1 MKSDHAIMLMRQRAA
16 NLQIERARLDGVLR
30 TIRDMA
36 GIEVARSMTASAL
49 ERLGPNAN
57 DNSDWI
63 G

>member
-1 MKSDHAIMLMRQRAA
+1 MSTNDAIARMKQRSA

-36 GIEVARSMTASAL
+36 GIDVARSMTASAL

-57 DNSDWI
+57 DNSNWI

>member
-1 MKSDHAIMLMRQRAA
+1 MNTNDAIARMQQKSA

-36 GIEVARSMTASAL
+36 GIDVARSMTASAL

-57 DNSDWI
+57 DNSNWI

>member
-1 MKSDHAIMLMRQRAA
+1 MSANDAIARMQQRSA

-57 DNSDWI
+57 DNSNWI

>member
-1 MKSDHAIMLMRQRAA
+1 MSANDAISRMQQRSA

-36 GIEVARSMTASAL
+36 GIDVARSMTASAL

-57 DNSDWI
+57 DNTNWI

>member
-1 MKSDHAIMLMRQRAA
+1 MSANDAIARMQQRSA

-36 GIEVARSMTASAL
+36 GIDVARSMTASAL

-57 DNSDWI
+57 DNSNWI